1 MAAKKFTNL
10 IALLLSASILGGCA
24 SSTVAAPENSSKE
37 EKKIK
42 IGITQ
47 IVEHPALDSSR
58 QGFIDALK
66 EKGFEEGKNLEIDFQ
81 NAQGDQPTTQTIAQK
96 FVKDKVDMIFAVA
109 TPTAQAA
116 YNATKDIPILITA
129 VTDPVAAGLAK
140 ALEKSETNVTGT
152 SDNVPIETQFELLKK
167 LVPNAKK
174 IGILYNTSE
183 SNSEI
188 QVNSAK
194 AAAPGFGLEVLP
206 VGITNINDIQQSL
219 SSLFGKMDV
228 LYVPTDNMVVSSMPI
243 IADLCFKNNV
253 PIIGSERGQVEQG
266 ALATT
271 GIDYYKLGYQT
282 GLVAVDVIGGKKP
295 SEIPITTLSE
305 MQLVI
310 NTDAAKKLN
319 ISVPD
324 DIIDK
329 AEKITGG
336 VK

>member
-1 MAAKKFTNL
+1 MVAKKFTGFL
-10 IALLLSASILGGCA
+10 ALLMSASILGGCA
-24 SSTVAAPENSSKE
+24 GSQASVQENPTKE
-37 EKKIK
+37 NKKIK

-66 EKGFEEGKNLEIDFQ
+66 EKGFEEGRNIEIDFQ
-81 NAQGDQPTTQTIAQK
+81 NAQGDQSTTQTIAQK
-96 FVKDKVDMIFAVA
+96 FVSDKVDMIFAIA
-109 TPTAQAA
+109 TPSAQAA
-116 YNATKDIPILITA
+116 YNATKEIPVLITA
-129 VTDPVAAGLAK
+129 VTDPVKAGLAK
-140 ALEKSETNVTGT
+140 ALEKTETNVTGT
-152 SDNVPIETQFELLKK
+152 SDNVPIETQFDLLKK
-167 LVPNAKK
+167 LVPDAKK
-174 IGILYNTSE
+174 VGILYNTSE

-188 QVNSAK
+188 QVDSAK
-194 AAAPGFGLEVLP
+194 NAAPGFGLEILP
-206 VGITNINDIQQSL
+206 VGIANINDIPQSL

-228 LYVPTDNMVVSSMPI
+228 LYVPTDNMVASSMPI

-253 PIIGSERGQVEQG
+253 PIIGSESGQVEQG

-310 NTDAAKKLN
+310 NTDAAAKLN
-319 ISVPD
+319 ITIPAE
-324 DIIDK
+324 IADK

>member
-1 MAAKKFTNL
+1 MVAKKFTGL
-10 IALLLSASILGGCA
+10 IALLLGASILGGCA
-24 SSTVAAPENSSKE
+24 SSPVSAQENPSKE

-47 IVEHPALDSSR
+47 IVEHPALDASR

-66 EKGFEEGKNLEIDFQ
+66 EKGFEDGKNIEIDFQ

-96 FVKDKVDMIFAVA
+96 FASDKVDMIFAIA

-116 YNATKDIPILITA
+116 YNVTKDIPILITA
-129 VTDPVAAGLAK
+129 VTDPVAAGLAES
-140 ALEKSETNVTGT
+140 LEKPGTNVTGT
-152 SDNVPIETQFELLKK
+152 SDSVPIETQFDLLKK
-167 LVPNAKK
+167 LVPNAEKV
-174 IGILYNTSE
+174 GVLYNTSE

-188 QVNSAK
+188 QVNNAK
-194 AAAPGFGLEVLP
+194 AAAPDFGLEIVSA
-206 VGITNINDIQQSL
+206 GITNINDIPQSL
-219 SSLFGKMDV
+219 SSLFGNMDV
-228 LYVPTDNMVVSSMPI
+228 LYVPTDNMVASSMPI

-253 PIIGSERGQVEQG
+253 PVIGSESGHVEQG

-282 GLVAVDVIGGKKP
+282 GLVAVEVIGGKKP
-295 SEIPITTLSE
+295 AEVPITTLSE
-305 MQLVI
+305 MQLVV
-310 NTDAAKKLN
+310 NTDAAVKLN
-319 ISVPD
+319 VTIPAE
-324 DIIDK
+324 IGDK

>member
-1 MAAKKFTNL
+1 MVAKKIKGIL
-10 IALLLSASILGGCA
+10 ALLLSASILGGCA
-24 SSTVAAPENSSKE
+24 SPQATAAQNPAKE
-37 EKKIK
+37 EKKIR

-47 IVEHPALDSSR
+47 IVEHPALDASR

-66 EKGFEEGKNLEIDFQ
+66 GKGFEDGKNVEVDFQ
-81 NAQGDQPTTQTIAQK
+81 NAQGDQATAQTIASK
-96 FVKDKVDMIFAVA
+96 FVSDKVDLIFAIA

-140 ALEKSETNVTGT
+140 SLEDSGTNVTGT
-152 SDNVPIETQFELLKK
+152 SDNVPLETQFDLLKK

-174 IGILYNTSE
+174 VGILYNTSE

-188 QVNSAK
+188 QVESAK
-194 AAAPGFGLEVLP
+194 AAAPGFGLEILP
-206 VGITNINDIQQSL
+206 VGIANINDIPQSL
-219 SSLFGKMDV
+219 NSLFGNMDV

-253 PIIGSERGQVEQG
+253 PIIGSEKGQVEQG

-271 GIDYYKLGYQT
+271 GIDYYKLGFQT
-282 GLVAVDVIGGKKP
+282 GEAAVDVINGKKP
-295 SEIPITTLSE
+295 SEISIKTLNE

-319 ISVPD
+319 IAVPAE
-324 DIIDK
+324 ISDK